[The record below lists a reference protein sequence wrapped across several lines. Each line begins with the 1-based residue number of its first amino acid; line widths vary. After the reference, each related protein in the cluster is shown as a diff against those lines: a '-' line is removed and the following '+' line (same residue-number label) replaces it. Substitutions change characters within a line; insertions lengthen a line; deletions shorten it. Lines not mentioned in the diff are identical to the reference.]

1 MAAEA
6 PPPLREP
13 APAKLN
19 LYLHVTGRR
28 DDGYHLL
35 DSLVIFADAAD
46 RIDAVPADA
55 VSLDYTGPFVDSLPA
70 PEDNLVFRAATE
82 LASMFGIDAGAHL
95 TLTKNLPVASGI
107 GGGSADAA
115 AALRALIRL
124 WQLPP
129 DDARISR
136 LALSLGADVPVCLMA
151 RPAVMRGI
159 GEDLR
164 LLGTFP
170 ELPLV
175 LVNPGVQVSTPA
187 VFKARNGDF
196 SPSVDWPDATTE
208 AADVI
213 ATLSETGNDLEAPA
227 KSLAPA
233 VADVVAAL
241 ETQTGVKL
249 ARMSGSGA
257 TCFGVFASMDAAEAA
272 AEAIS
277 VKKPDWWVRPTL
289 SYGA

>member
-35 DSLVIFADAAD
+35 DSLVVFADATD
-46 RIDAVPADA
+46 RIDALPADA

-107 GGGSADAA
+107 GGGSTDAA

>member
-1 MAAEA
+1 M
-6 PPPLREP
+6 
-13 APAKLN
+13 
-19 LYLHVTGRR
+19 
-28 DDGYHLL
+28 
-35 DSLVIFADAAD
+35 
-46 RIDAVPADA
+46 
-55 VSLDYTGPFVDSLPA
+55 
-70 PEDNLVFRAATE
+70 
-82 LASMFGIDAGAHL
+82 
-95 TLTKNLPVASGI
+95 
-107 GGGSADAA
+107 
-115 AALRALIRL
+115 
-124 WQLPP
+124 PP

-233 VADVVAAL
+233 GADVVAAL

>member
-164 LLGTFP
+164 LVGTFP

-213 ATLSETGNDLEAPA
+213 AALSETGNDLEAPA

-241 ETQTGVKL
+241 ETQTGVEL